1 VNVKTRKS
9 ARNRAD
15 YREAD
20 RLLMHTARRGGPW
33 VAALVVAAL
42 ATAGGALALPA
53 VLGRAVDALVHGGA
67 PGRWLTW
74 CAALVALLVAAEV
87 LDSLASGTA
96 IARSTAWLRHGF
108 WRHVLSVRGAATGGL
123 APGEVAGRLVG
134 NAAEAAKV
142 APDAVRAVANAIPP
156 LGATVA
162 LALIDPWLC
171 LTFLLGMP
179 AFAAMVN
186 AFARD
191 ASDVAGRYFRVQGAI
206 AARLVDAL
214 AGARTIAAAGT
225 LDREVQRVLGPLPE
239 LRRHGLGVWHAQMRI
254 SAQDVLLVS
263 LLELAVL
270 AVAGAELSAGR
281 ITPGQLLAASEYVVL
296 ATGLGSSVGGVA
308 RVARSRAAAARVVEV
323 LAEPVLEY
331 GTARLPAGPG
341 RLEFRGVTVQA
352 GGERVLG
359 DVQLVVPGGASVAV
373 VGRTGAGKSLLAA
386 LAGRLADPD
395 EGEVLLDGVP
405 LPRLAR
411 DELRR
416 AVGYG
421 FERPALIGDA
431 LADAIAF
438 GAYEP
443 PPERVIE
450 AAREARADEFIR
462 RLPEGYRTPLPDAP
476 MSGGERQR
484 VGLARTF
491 AHAGRVLI
499 LDDVAASLD
508 TVTEHHIARVLTTA
522 LSGRTRL
529 VVAHRASTA
538 AGADLVVWLDGGTVR
553 AAAPHATLWHEPEYR
568 RLFAPDGEPER
579 PAVVRE
585 GWWTAPAPTARR
597 RLGTWCDIP
606 GGVA

>member
-1 VNVKTRKS
+1 
-9 ARNRAD
+9 
-15 YREAD
+15 
-20 RLLMHTARRGGPW
+20 
-33 VAALVVAAL
+33 
-42 ATAGGALALPA
+42 
-53 VLGRAVDALVHGGA
+53 
-67 PGRWLTW
+67 
-74 CAALVALLVAAEV
+74 
-87 LDSLASGTA
+87 
-96 IARSTAWLRHGF
+96 
-108 WRHVLSVRGAATGGL
+108 
-123 APGEVAGRLVG
+123 
-134 NAAEAAKV
+134 
-142 APDAVRAVANAIPP
+142 
-156 LGATVA
+156 
-162 LALIDPWLC
+162 
-171 LTFLLGMP
+171 
-179 AFAAMVN
+179 
-186 AFARD
+186 
-191 ASDVAGRYFRVQGAI
+191 
-206 AARLVDAL
+206 
-214 AGARTIAAAGT
+214 
-225 LDREVQRVLGPLPE
+225 
-239 LRRHGLGVWHAQMRI
+239 
-254 SAQDVLLVS
+254 
-263 LLELAVL
+263 
-270 AVAGAELSAGR
+270 
-281 ITPGQLLAASEYVVL
+281 
-296 ATGLGSSVGGVA
+296 
-308 RVARSRAAAARVVEV
+308 VARSRAAAARVVEV

-508 TVTEHHIARVLTTA
+508 TVTEHHIARELTTA